1 MYYLV
6 ENTSDAIA
14 VPQVVFAKLTAPS
27 ANDERFRVAL
37 YMLSHGSSDA
47 LTLANALKIK
57 PEKAEKALE
66 YWEGAGLL
74 EAKADT
80 SSISIE
86 VNDRPRQR
94 LTTAEVAEVAQTDA
108 MLGKLVDELQHIFG
122 GVVSQADINIFITL
136 YSQDKFPADL
146 ILIAAFH
153 CVSMKKISAKYIEKV
168 LFTWRR
174 EGISTCEQADAYL
187 RLLAK
192 REEREQEVAVL
203 LQIDANTL
211 TLSQRKHI
219 AEWFETYSYNKEMIQ
234 AAKLSAG
241 EKGGEIR
248 YISGILKNWYQKGYR
263 TPSQVQQTEGSSNL
277 RVQGPEHTIAPEE
290 NILANMGRGRRRVK

>member
-6 ENTSDAIA
+6 ENTGKAIA
-14 VPQVVFAKLTAPS
+14 VPQVVFSKLTAPS

-37 YMLSHGSSDA
+37 YMLANQSSDA
-47 LTLANALKIK
+47 LSVANALKIK

-66 YWEGAGLL
+66 FWEGAGLL
-74 EAKADT
+74 ETKNDT
-80 SSISIE
+80 TSVSVE
-86 VNDRPRQR
+86 VVDKPRQR
-94 LTTAEVAEVAQTDA
+94 LTTAEVAQAAETDS

-146 ILIAAFH
+146 ILIAAVH

-168 LFTWRR
+168 LFSWRR

-192 REEREQEVAVL
+192 REEREQEVATL
-203 LQIDANTL
+203 FQIDASTL

-219 AEWFETYSYNKEMIQ
+219 AEWFETYAYSKEMIQ
-234 AAKLSAG
+234 AARLSAG
-241 EKGGEIR
+241 DKGNEIR
-248 YISGILKNWYQKGYR
+248 YVSGILKNWNQKGYR
-263 TPSQVQQTEGSSNL
+263 SPNQIQQAEGGSNL

-290 NILANMGRGRRRVK
+290 NILANMGRGRRRIK